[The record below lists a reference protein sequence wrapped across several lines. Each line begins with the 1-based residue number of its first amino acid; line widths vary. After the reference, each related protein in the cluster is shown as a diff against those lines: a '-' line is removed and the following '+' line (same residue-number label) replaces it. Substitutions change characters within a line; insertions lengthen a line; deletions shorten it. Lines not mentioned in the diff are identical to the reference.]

1 MNPGETLTADLTMID
16 SKESTVEHHDHAN
29 IRTRDEQRGEQIFD
43 AERQY
48 SLWKAITTHKRII
61 LHCLA
66 AFGGGMCFGYDTIAN
81 GATIS
86 MPGFELYFGAVTAEG
101 ELYVP
106 SIWASLWT
114 AMSYL
119 LQALGGFLIG
129 FVSDRVGRKWPCVG
143 ACCLSVAGV
152 GIQVG
157 ATSRAMLLGGKMVN
171 GLAIGCLFAT
181 ATAWASE
188 ISPLRLRGPIQ
199 SAIILFMFLMQAI
212 GLVVVRM
219 YVPNITT
226 HSFKMVFAI
235 QWAWPIATGLLF
247 VFMPESP
254 TWLLLQGR
262 TQSAKKSLERLY
274 GSNNEIDARL
284 AHMALG
290 IRLEE
295 EQALRHGAGSFADL
309 FRGSNLKR
317 TLTVVWVFLGFG
329 FTGACLL
336 AQSIYFLIIAG
347 LEPIH
352 SYDVAI
358 GGFGIAIFAIVGSW
372 FFMEKTGRRM
382 IFLVGAGVN
391 CVVMFVIG
399 GLYYAHSKGALW
411 AVAIIMYV
419 VKDLFNFIIDILRN
433 LLISWQAVTLVS
445 TAWAITGEISSY
457 RLRAKTQGIAV
468 ISNAFST
475 WLFTFTVA
483 YIYNVDAGDLGI
495 RAGFVYGGGSLLFFI
510 FSYFLVPDLR
520 GFSTE
525 EIDWIYE
532 NKIPVFKI
540 QENAQRAKEGVLAME
555 VGMQEEKIAV

>member
-1 MNPGETLTADLTMID
+1 MAD
-16 SKESTVEHHDHAN
+16 SKGATFEHLDN
-29 IRTRDEQRGEQIFD
+29 GRTQHEQLGEQIFGR
-43 AERQY
+43 ERQY
-48 SLWKAITTHKRII
+48 SLWKAIKVHKRII
-61 LHCLA
+61 FHCVA
-66 AFGGGMCFGYDTIAN
+66 AFGAGMCFGYDTIAN

-86 MPGFELYFGAVTAEG
+86 MPGFVIYFGAVTAEG

-119 LQALGGFLIG
+119 LQAMGGFLIG

-143 ACCLSVAGV
+143 SCVLSIAGV
-152 GIQVG
+152 GIQFG

-199 SAIILFMFLMQAI
+199 SAIILFMFFMQAI

-219 YVPNITT
+219 FVPNITT
-226 HSFKMVFAI
+226 HSFKTVFAV

-247 VFMPESP
+247 IFMPESP

-262 TQSAKKSLERLY
+262 TKSARNSLEKLY
-274 GSNNEIDARL
+274 GSNNEIEARL

-295 EQALRHGAGSFADL
+295 DQALRHGAGSYVDL
-309 FRGSNLKR
+309 FKGSSLKR
-317 TLTVVWVFLGFG
+317 TLTVVWMFLGFG

-372 FFMEKTGRRM
+372 FFMEKTGRRL

-399 GLYYAHSKGALW
+399 GLYYTHSKGALW
-411 AVAIIMYV
+411 AVAIIM
-419 VKDLFNFIIDILRN
+419 N

-457 RLRAKTQGIAV
+457 RLRAKTQGVAV

-483 YIYNVDAGDLGI
+483 YIYNVDAGNLGI

-510 FSYFLVPDLR
+510 FSFLLVPDLR

-525 EIDWIYE
+525 EIDWLYE
-532 NKIPVFKI
+532 NKVPSWRI
-540 QENAQRAKEGVLAME
+540 QENVVAAKEGILAME
-555 VGMQEEKIAV
+555 ANFQHEKVVV

>member
-1 MNPGETLTADLTMID
+1 MTDPKQ
-16 SKESTVEHHDHAN
+16 SFEHVDN
-29 IRTRDEQRGEQIFD
+29 VRTREEQLGEQLFD

-48 SLWKAITTHKRII
+48 TLWTAIRTHKRIL
-61 LHCLA
+61 LHCTA
-66 AFGGGMCFGYDTIAN
+66 AFGAGMCFGYDTIAN

-86 MPGFELYFGAVTAEG
+86 MPGFELYFGAVTADG
-101 ELYVP
+101 TLYVP

-119 LQALGGFLIG
+119 LQAMGGFLVG

-143 ACCLSVAGV
+143 SCLLSIAGV
-152 GIQVG
+152 GIQFG

-188 ISPLRLRGPIQ
+188 ISPMRLRGPIQ
-199 SAIILFMFLMQAI
+199 SAIILFMFFMQAI

-219 YVPNITT
+219 FVPDLTT
-226 HSFKMVFAI
+226 HSFKVVFAV
-235 QWAWPIATGLLF
+235 QWAWPVATGLLF

-254 TWLLLQGR
+254 TWLLLQGK
-262 TQSAKKSLERLY
+262 TESAKKSLERLH
-274 GSNNEIDARL
+274 GCNNEIEARL

-295 EQALRHGAGSFADL
+295 EQALRHGAGSYVDL
-309 FRGSNLKR
+309 FKGSNFKR
-317 TLTVVWVFLGFG
+317 TLTVSWMFIGFG
-329 FTGACLL
+329 FAGACLL
-336 AQSIYFLIIAG
+336 AQAIYFLIIAG
-347 LEPIH
+347 LEAIH

-358 GGFGIAIFAIVGSW
+358 GGFGIAIFAIVASW
-372 FFMEKTGRRM
+372 FLTEKKTVD
-382 IFLVGAGVN
+382 FLGWSWRE
-391 CVVMFVIG
+391 
-399 GLYYAHSKGALW
+399 L
-411 AVAIIMYV
+411 
-419 VKDLFNFIIDILRN
+419 N

-445 TAWAITGEISSY
+445 TAWAITSEISSY
-457 RLRAKTQGIAV
+457 RLRAKTQGVAV

-483 YIYNVDAGDLGI
+483 YIYNVDAGNLGI

-510 FSYFLVPDLR
+510 FSFFLVPDLR

-525 EIDWIYE
+525 EVDWLYE
-532 NKIPVFKI
+532 NRVPIWKI
-540 QENAQRAKEGVLAME
+540 QENAARAREGVQAME
-555 VGMQEEKIAV
+555 ANMQHEKVVV